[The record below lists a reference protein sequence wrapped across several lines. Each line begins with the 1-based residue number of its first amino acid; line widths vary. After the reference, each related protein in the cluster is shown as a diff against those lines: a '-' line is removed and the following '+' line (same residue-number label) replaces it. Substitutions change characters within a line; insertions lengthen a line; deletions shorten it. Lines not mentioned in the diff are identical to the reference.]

1 MKVADLWTALH
12 RVDFAHQRVAI
23 AINNEP
29 GIVVY
34 GVGLLEFTAGNL
46 DQLAKKRRPDRLSGT
61 TNWFYSDRTFVYGQV
76 GGFGGPQP
84 RSVGF
89 NPDATDSVEIG
100 FTRGLAGVTAS
111 IGVPWGS
118 TSFAVAEQGDVYV
131 GTAQAIGGTGQ
142 ILYTFAFPGEPTSVR
157 PPA

>member
-12 RVDFAHQRVAI
+12 QIEFAHQQVAI

-34 GVGLLEFTAGNL
+34 GVGQLKFTAGNL
-46 DQLAKKRRPDRLSGT
+46 DQLVGKRRPDRLNGT
-61 TNWFYSDRTFVYGQV
+61 TVWSYSDRTFVYGQV
-76 GGFGGPQP
+76 GGFGGPRP

-89 NPDATDSVEIG
+89 DPDATDSVEIG
-100 FTRGLAGVTAS
+100 FARSLAGVTAS
-111 IGVPWGS
+111 VRVPWGS
-118 TSFAVAEQGDVYV
+118 TTFAVAEQGDVYV
-131 GTAQAIGGTGQ
+131 GAAQAIGGTGQ
-142 ILYTFAFPGEPTSVR
+142 MLYTFAFPGQPTTVR